1 MLINKNI
8 VWRVAWAT
16 LATVAVVGAVISAA
30 TWWPTKEN
38 LEAIDEETWTC
49 SMHPQIRR
57 PGPGQCPI
65 CGMNL
70 IPVAQLAAAEDSLAS
85 IGVATESIGYRELAK
100 ELRTVGKLE
109 YSESQIAYI
118 TARIDGRV
126 DRVFADIV
134 GTEVKKG
141 DHLVAIY
148 SPKLNVDQSSLI
160 QAVQDYERLHDRQT
174 SINLD
179 ATRERLRLLGILPE
193 QIEQIER
200 TRKTSNYLTL
210 YSPIGGTIIEKSVR
224 PGQYVSQGDVLY
236 RIASLDPIWL
246 LLDIYESD
254 LAWIRH
260 GQHADVTLEAYP
272 GEVFRGTVSFIDP
285 FLNDQ
290 TRTVKV
296 RVTLKNADRRLKPA
310 MYASAVIKVAL
321 GRDGRPLPTGLEGK
335 FICPMHPDVVKD
347 EQGHCPICGM
357 DLVRVP
363 IAPTAARPSTTAP
376 MPNTQITD
384 HSEHIHLDHAGEHKE
399 QAASSERSEPVELDR
414 PNGVLA
420 VRASAVLDTGK
431 RQVVYRK
438 NQHGAFEL
446 VAVQLGPRSTVV
458 SDEGR
463 GEDFFPVVQG
473 LNEGDEVV
481 FNGAFLLDS
490 QRQFEGMPSLLY
502 AEGRSASSLHS
513 GHTSASSGDKPAEAE
528 HKH

>member
-1 MLINKNI
+1 
-8 VWRVAWAT
+8 
-16 LATVAVVGAVISAA
+16 
-30 TWWPTKEN
+30 
-38 LEAIDEETWTC
+38 
-49 SMHPQIRR
+49 
-57 PGPGQCPI
+57 
-65 CGMNL
+65 MNL
-70 IPVAQLAAAEDSLAS
+70 IPVAQLATAEESLAA
-85 IGVATESIGYRELAK
+85 IGVATESVGYRQLAK

-134 GTEVKKG
+134 GTEVKKA
-141 DHLVAIY
+141 DHLVEIY

-160 QAVQDYERLHDRQT
+160 QAVQDYERLRDRQA
-174 SINLD
+174 SSNLD

-210 YSPIGGTIIEKSVR
+210 YAPVGGTIVEKSVR

-260 GQHADVTLEAYP
+260 GQNADVTLEAYP

-296 RVTLKNADRRLKPA
+296 RVTMKNADRRLKPA

-321 GRDGRPLPTGLEGK
+321 GHDGKPMATGLEGK

-357 DLVRVP
+357 DLVKVP
-363 IAPTAARPSTTAP
+363 TPASAARQSTTAP
-376 MPNTQITD
+376 VTPTQVTD
-384 HSEHIHLDHAGEHKE
+384 HSKHTHHAHTGENNE
-399 QAASSERSEPVELDR
+399 QAAGSEPVEPAKIDHS
-414 PNGVLA
+414 NGVLA

-446 VAVQLGPRSTVV
+446 VEVHLGPRSTIV

-463 GEDFFPVVQG
+463 GEDFYPVLHG
-473 LNEGDEVV
+473 LNDGDKVV
-481 FNGAFLLDS
+481 VNGAFLLDS
-490 QRQFEGMPSLLY
+490 QRQFEGMPSLLF
-502 AEGRSASSLHS
+502 AEGRSAGNLHS
-513 GHTSASSGDKPAEAE
+513 GHTGVSSGDKPAQAE